1 MMCFFLLT
9 IIVSSDG
16 LRESQV
22 TTRFFDVN
30 DMYSESYREPSDEYY
45 NGEPPYDDMDKSP
58 VSFVFLNKIII
69 FGFIT

>member
-1 MMCFFLLT
+1 
-9 IIVSSDG
+9 
-16 LRESQV
+16 
-22 TTRFFDVN
+22 
-30 DMYSESYREPSDEYY
+30 MYSESYREPSDEYY